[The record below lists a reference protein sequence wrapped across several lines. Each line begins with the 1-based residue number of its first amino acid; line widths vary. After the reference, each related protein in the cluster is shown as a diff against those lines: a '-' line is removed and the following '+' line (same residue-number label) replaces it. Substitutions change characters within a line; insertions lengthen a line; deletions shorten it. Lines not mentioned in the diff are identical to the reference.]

1 VTIQEEIQREA
12 ELCRKAFVGVQVG
25 ALVSHCHHEQ
35 WLEWLTE
42 PAENRIQFIL
52 ANKALGEQAERLRR
66 FRPFDLQKADADL
79 QKAYADRQ
87 KAYADLQKAYADR
100 QKADADRQKADAD
113 RQKADADLQKAD
125 TSPAMLRIHAEV
137 CGCPW
142 GLNTDIFGANR

>member
-1 VTIQEEIQREA
+1 MTIQEEIQREA

-79 QKAYADRQ
+79 QKA
-87 KAYADLQKAYADR
+87 
-100 QKADADRQKADAD
+100 
-113 RQKADADLQKAD
+113 D